1 MFKFDKEQ
9 KIIDI
14 AGVQLG
20 GQPGQLPT
28 VLIGSIFYQGQRI
41 LKDEKMGIFDRNE
54 AERLLNQEIELS
66 EQTGNPKMVDV
77 VGSWPEAFVN
87 VINFIAGTTDG
98 PFVIDGATTA
108 VKLAGVKHVAEVGL
122 SNRVIYNSITPHTRD
137 DELSAIKDAKIKSAI
152 LLTLNT
158 RNITIS
164 GRMETLDN
172 LLTLAQKAGIENILV
187 DTMVLDIPD
196 PGPVSKTSYLVKE
209 QYGLPVGAGI
219 HNAVDMWRKRRKLDI
234 TERLLANS
242 VASVFPISLGAD
254 FLLYGPIENASS
266 VYFYCSLADA
276 YVTFSMRQQ
285 FRIKPLTRNHP
296 LFKIFR
302 P

>member
-1 MFKFDKEQ
+1 
-9 KIIDI
+9 
-14 AGVQLG
+14 V
-20 GQPGQLPT
+20 T
-28 VLIGSIFYQGQRI
+28 
-41 LKDEKMGIFDRNE
+41 
-54 AERLLNQEIELS
+54 S
-66 EQTGNPKMVDV
+66 E
-77 VGSWPEAFVN
+77 
-87 VINFIAGTTDG
+87 
-98 PFVIDGATTA
+98 

-122 SNRVIYNSITPHTRD
+122 SNRVIYNSITPHTKD

-172 LLTLAQKAGIENILV
+172 LLTLAQKAGIENVLI

-196 PGPVSKTSYLVKE
+196 PGPVSKTAYLVKE

-254 FLLYGPIENASS
+254 FLLYGPIENAPS

-276 YVTFSMRQQ
+276 YVAFSMRQQ